1 MPTIESSVIIKAPIK
16 KVMELAQ
23 RVEEFPE
30 FMEDVEKVEILH
42 REDQKV
48 ISRWS
53 AKLPEFHLTIHWTEE
68 DCWDLSARTCR
79 FRQIEGD
86 YRKFEGVWTFSEV
99 PEGTLFLSTVEI
111 EYDVPLIGSLLRG
124 LIAKKAK
131 ENLDAT
137 LLAIKRKAEEQIE

>member
-1 MPTIESSVIIKAPIK
+1 MPIIESSVIIKAPVN

-23 RVEEFPE
+23 KIEEFPA

-53 AKLPEFHLTIHWTEE
+53 AKLPEFHLTIRWTEE
-68 DCWDLSARTCR
+68 DCWDLPAYTCR

-86 YRKFEGVWTFSEV
+86 YRKLEGIWTFSEV
-99 PEGTLFLSTVEI
+99 PEGTLFRSVVEI

-124 LIAKKAK
+124 LIAKKAQ

-137 LLAIKRKAEEQIE
+137 LQAIKRKAEEQVE